1 MNEVYAK
8 IVFAVQFG
16 AHISNRRTAYVQALW
31 NECQPP
37 SELQIC

>member
-8 IVFAVQFG
+8 IVFVVQFG